1 MIKNAKIYETKNV
14 AKRKKHI
21 KKQKFQVK
29 IKMRKEEGIQ
39 RYINYSR

>member
-1 MIKNAKIYETKNV
+1 MQNYPKQKTLQKE
-14 AKRKKHI
+14 KKHI

-39 RYINYSR
+39 RYKNYSR